1 MNQEQTYV
9 LAMNGG
15 SSSIKFTLYRM
26 GDSPALRPHGEVER
40 IGFLGIQLDPTR
52 NKNNEPL
59 ISAQASRVSVRSLSH
74 LELELIQSF
83 PSDCECG

>member
-1 MNQEQTYV
+1 MNQELTYV

-59 ISAQASRVSVRSLSH
+59 ISAQASRVSVGVMSTDEQPMIAKAVSR
-74 LELELIQSF
+74 I
-83 PSDCECG
+83 PS

>member
-1 MNQEQTYV
+1 MKQEKPYV

-26 GDSPALRPHGEVER
+26 GDSPALRPHREVER

-59 ISAQASRVSVRSLSH
+59 ISAQASRVSVGVMSTDEQPMIAKAVSQ
-74 LELELIQSF
+74 I
-83 PSDCECG
+83 PS